1 MCYLAQKDLSQYG
14 WPRLSL
20 TNRRI
25 IRPQGRGNMSWNWGK
40 FPRGNRLRFSSMQAC
55 FIAPGVMQQL
65 LRKAATLRFEP
76 YQRLA
81 KGIGH
86 IFNRSPGACVQFHGH
101 ALSVDR
107 LHG

>member
-1 MCYLAQKDLSQYG
+1 MACWYNGLAGSSPPTSCFTAQRRLTASQRATPWNY
-14 WPRLSL
+14 
-20 TNRRI
+20 TNTRAGVSFENEPVDFTAAEKR
-25 IRPQGRGNMSWNWGK
+25 SWHAWL
-40 FPRGNRLRFSSMQAC
+40 PS
-55 FIAPGVMQQL
+55 
-65 LRKAATLRFEP
+65 ATLRFEP